1 MSTQEGWI
9 RNMRTA
15 LSPRQAFVR
24 WGILPPLLIAL
35 FIGFAIVEPRFA
47 SINNLTNIL
56 RQHTYLLIITLG
68 ATLYLITR
76 NYDLSNGSVV
86 SLTSIV
92 VAMVMSSDVGGGSA
106 TTKIVVGT
114 LAGLAVG
121 LIVGLVNGIVVMYFQ
136 ISSFIVTLGMAS
148 IALSVALLLSGAAPV
163 IGLPPEFPRYFGTGR
178 LVGIP
183 VPVLIGAVMVM
194 VIYFLL
200 NRTVL
205 GRHGY
210 IIGGNALAARVSG
223 IPVRRDVIF
232 LFVTGSMLAALV
244 GVLLT
249 ARIASG
255 ESNIGLQYP
264 LLSIVAAVLGGVS
277 IYGGEGR
284 VSGAVF
290 GSLFIVMLSNGMDL
304 TRIPGHAQGIVL
316 GSLLIVAL
324 IVDRVRARLRIS
336 YE

>member
-1 MSTQEGWI
+1 MSTQEGW
-9 RNMRTA
+9 RRSVRTA

-92 VAMVMSSDVGGGSA
+92 VAMVMSSNVGDGSA
-106 TTKIVVGT
+106 TTKIIVGT
-114 LAGLAVG
+114 LAGLAIG
-121 LIVGLVNGIVVMYFQ
+121 LIVGIINGIVVMYFQ

-163 IGLPPEFPRYFGTGR
+163 VGLPPEFPRYFGTGR

-183 VPVLIGAVMVM
+183 VPVLIGAVMVLA
-194 VIYFLL
+194 IYFLL
-200 NRTVL
+200 NRTVPGSPWL
-205 GRHGY
+205 HHRRKRAGGACFWYPGSTGRHPSLRHGIDAGCSRGSSVDGSYRLRGVEHWSAVSAAVNCCRRTWRCFYLMVVRERSQVQSSAHCSLSCLVTGWISPGY
-210 IIGGNALAARVSG
+210 QGTPRVS
-223 IPVRRDVIF
+223 
-232 LFVTGSMLAALV
+232 S
-244 GVLLT
+244 
-249 ARIASG
+249 
-255 ESNIGLQYP
+255 
-264 LLSIVAAVLGGVS
+264 
-277 IYGGEGR
+277 
-284 VSGAVF
+284 
-290 GSLFIVMLSNGMDL
+290 
-304 TRIPGHAQGIVL
+304 
-316 GSLLIVAL
+316 
-324 IVDRVRARLRIS
+324 
-336 YE
+336 